1 MNLSKILTLS
11 LSSIFLLISCKKQK
25 TELPTNNH
33 IKFDQMAVGQKSQY
47 VVWAS
52 ENFEQESDTT
62 FKQTTDTLTLTIYN
76 EINGVFWVKEERNS
90 NTLRSDY
97 YSFSINNDTLKVAR
111 PSGVSISTPPPI
123 IFQYGSY
130 QYHLRDNN
138 LPLWTTNRWGKPNN
152 VVSNQKIGKVSSVKI
167 MGKTYTDVF
176 IYYNTELSQSTYPTV
191 AVIYSKKDGF
201 ISFQYLGGGWHKGG
215 VLHNLISK

>member
-97 YSFSINNDTLKVAR
+97 YSFSINNDTLKVAE
-111 PSGVSISTPPPI
+111 PSGVSISTQPPI

-130 QYHLRDNN
+130 HYHLRDNN

-152 VVSNQKIGKVSSVKI
+152 VVSNQKFGKVSSVKI

-176 IYYNTELSQSTYPTV
+176 IYYNTESVPSTYPTV

-201 ISFQYLGGGWHKGG
+201 ISFQYLGGGWRKGG
-215 VLHNLISK
+215 VLHNLISE